1 MKLAIKRAVQG
12 LQAGEH
18 GSVRRSVCRLALQ
31 VVGLITALSLATMAS
46 AQPVE
51 GKEYTRIKV
60 PHAVETGKK
69 IEVIEFFSYGCPHCS
84 DLEPYL
90 QTWLKTAPAD
100 VQFRRVPVM
109 FQDRWKALAKVYYTL
124 EAMGEDVRLS
134 PEVFKAVHVSGTPL
148 YQDKA
153 FFDWAASKGLDK
165 AKVTDTY
172 NSFGVDSKLKRAMVV
187 AQEYN
192 VQAVP
197 MMVVDGK
204 FVTMSDRIGGH
215 AAMPAAID
223 ALVAKARS
231 ERPKT

>member
-1 MKLAIKRAVQG
+1 VQ
-12 LQAGEH
+12 
-18 GSVRRSVCRLALQ
+18 SLALQ
-31 VVGLITALSLATMAS
+31 VVGLIAALSLATMAS

-51 GKEYTRIKV
+51 GKEYSRIKV

-109 FQDRWKALAKVYYTL
+109 FQDRWKALAKAYYTL

-134 PEVFKAVHVSGTPL
+134 PEIFKAVHVTGTPL

-165 AKVTDTY
+165 AKVIDTY

-197 MMVVDGK
+197 MIVVDGK

-215 AAMPAAID
+215 AAMPSAID
-223 ALVAKARS
+223 TLVAKARS

>member
-1 MKLAIKRAVQG
+1 MRYARNRWLVQALGAIVAMMIAATVRAD
-12 LQAGEH
+12 L
-18 GSVRRSVCRLALQ
+18 
-31 VVGLITALSLATMAS
+31 
-46 AQPVE
+46 VE
-51 GKEYTRIKV
+51 GKEYSRMKV
-60 PHAVETGKK
+60 PHAVESGKK
-69 IEVIEFFSYGCPHCS
+69 IEVIEFFSYGCPHCN

-90 QTWLKTAPAD
+90 QTWFKTIPPD

-109 FQDRWKALAKVYYTL
+109 FQDRWKGLAKVYYTL

-134 PEVFKAVHVSGTPL
+134 PEVFKAVHVTGTPL

-153 FFDWAASKGLDK
+153 FFDWAASKGLDR
-165 AKVTDTY
+165 AKVIETY

-197 MMVVDGK
+197 TVVVDGK
-204 FVTMSDRIGGH
+204 FVTLSDRVGGH

-223 ALVAKARS
+223 ALVAKART
-231 ERPKT
+231 ERPKP

>member
-1 MKLAIKRAVQG
+1 MKHVMESAV
-12 LQAGEH
+12 H
-18 GSVRRSVCRLALQ
+18 GSVRRSVQRSVQRLALQ
-31 VVGLITALSLATMAS
+31 AIGLIAALSVATMAS

-51 GKEYTRIKV
+51 GKEYSRIKV

-90 QTWLKTAPAD
+90 QTWFKTIPAD

-109 FQDRWKALAKVYYTL
+109 FQDPWKALAKAYYTL
-124 EAMGEDVRLS
+124 EAMGEDARLS
-134 PEVFKAVHVSGTPL
+134 PEIFKAVHVSGTPL

-165 AKVTDTY
+165 AKVMDTY

-197 MMVVDGK
+197 MIVVDGK

>member
-1 MKLAIKRAVQG
+1 MKRFV
-12 LQAGEH
+12 
-18 GSVRRSVCRLALQ
+18 LQ
-31 VVGLITALSLATMAS
+31 VVSVLAALALTGTAAADL
-46 AQPVE
+46 VE
-51 GKEYTRIKV
+51 GKDYSRLKI
-60 PHAVETGKK
+60 PHAVDSGKK

-90 QTWLKTAPAD
+90 QAWVKTLPPD

-109 FQDRWKALAKVYYTL
+109 FQDRWKPLAKAYFTL
-124 EAMGEDVRLS
+124 DAMGEEIKLS
-134 PEVFKAVHVSGTPL
+134 PELFKAVHANGLPL

-153 FFDWAASKGLDK
+153 FFDWAASKGLDR
-165 AKVTDTY
+165 AKVVDTY
-172 NSFGVDSKLKRAMVV
+172 NSFGIDSKMKRAAVL

-197 MMVVDGK
+197 TLVVDGK
-204 FVTMSDRIGGH
+204 FVTSSDRVGGH
-215 AAMPAAID
+215 AGAPAALD

>member
-1 MKLAIKRAVQG
+1 MKYARNRWLVQALGAIVAMMIAATVRAD
-12 LQAGEH
+12 L
-18 GSVRRSVCRLALQ
+18 
-31 VVGLITALSLATMAS
+31 
-46 AQPVE
+46 VE
-51 GKEYTRIKV
+51 GKEYSRMKV
-60 PHAVETGKK
+60 PHAVESGKK
-69 IEVIEFFSYGCPHCS
+69 IEVIEFFSYGCPHCN

-90 QTWLKTAPAD
+90 QTWFKTIPPD

-109 FQDRWKALAKVYYTL
+109 FQDRWKGLAKVYYTL

-134 PEVFKAVHVSGTPL
+134 PEVFKAVHVTGTPL

-153 FFDWAASKGLDK
+153 FFDWAASKGLDR
-165 AKVTDTY
+165 AKVIETY

-197 MMVVDGK
+197 TVVVDGK
-204 FVTMSDRIGGH
+204 FVTLSDRVGGH

-223 ALVAKARS
+223 ALVAKART
-231 ERPKT
+231 ERPKP